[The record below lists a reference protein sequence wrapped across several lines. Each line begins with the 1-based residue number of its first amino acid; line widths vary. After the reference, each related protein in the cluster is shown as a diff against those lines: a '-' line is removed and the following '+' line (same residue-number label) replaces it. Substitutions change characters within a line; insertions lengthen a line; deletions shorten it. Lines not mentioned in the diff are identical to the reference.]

1 LKFLRGTPFD
11 PFGYAR
17 VRQVERAL
25 IGEYRSLV
33 ERRLQ
38 TLRPEN
44 YDAAVALAELADGIR
59 GYEEVKLRNVE
70 RFRNAVAKMEAS

>member
-1 LKFLRGTPFD
+1 
-11 PFGYAR
+11 
-17 VRQVERAL
+17 VERAL
-25 IGEYRSLV
+25 IGEYRYLV

-70 RFRNAVAKMEAS
+70 GFRNAVAKMEAS